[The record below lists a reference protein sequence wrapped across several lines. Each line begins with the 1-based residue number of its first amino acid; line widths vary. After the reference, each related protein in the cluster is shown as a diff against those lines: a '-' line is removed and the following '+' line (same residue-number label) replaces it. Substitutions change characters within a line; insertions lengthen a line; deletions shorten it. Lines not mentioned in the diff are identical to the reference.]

1 MNSDIQYQDLGRVHS
16 AVDTGEET
24 LRLMASLPVPE
35 GLEGRVLRGVLAQQR
50 RGRVLAW
57 PSFLRPEN
65 GWMRAAA
72 AAAIVFVVGGGGWG
86 VYSRVQQGQPSRII
100 SMPLHIPAP
109 GSFSG
114 AGAIRTPQT
123 IEGPVLTQPAKRH
136 PLPGKPANKAVSR
149 SAPNGRSNGR
159 ASAGQSTAHASAAK

>member
-1 MNSDIQYQDLGRVHS
+1 MNNDFQNQSFGQVHS
-16 AVDTGEET
+16 AVATGEET
-24 LRLMASLPVPE
+24 LRLMAGLPVPE
-35 GLEGRVLRGVLAQQR
+35 GLEGRVLTGVLTR
-50 RGRVLAW
+50 RRQGRVLAW
-57 PSFLRPEN
+57 RVWFRPES

-100 SMPLHIPAP
+100 SVPLHISAP

-123 IEGPVLTQPAKRH
+123 IEGPVLTQSAKQH
-136 PLPGKPANKAVSR
+136 PLQGKLSKKAEVR
-149 SAPNGRSNGR
+149 SAPNRRSNGQAA
-159 ASAGQSTAHASAAK
+159 ASSPAVK